1 MIQKGF
7 RSARWVAVLAVL
19 LSCFVQAACTTGID
33 DRPDLRAALERY
45 RHEFVKMHP
54 GEALPASD
62 PEYHLFAGTMRLVL
76 AAYVNPTNPHL
87 LIDRALEGLW
97 ERKESDP
104 AASLHALTESAID
117 RMLAGLDPYSSFLD
131 VEHVN
136 DLREQIHGE
145 FAGLGIDVAM
155 DDRTGFLRV
164 VSSSADSPAA
174 RAGVRSGD
182 LIVMIDGQQVKGLTL
197 SDAATRVRRGPV
209 GRPVNLQ
216 VLRPDSSVP
225 VRVSLIRTVL
235 KVRPIAFH
243 LERDIAYISIA
254 YFSEQTG
261 QYLTEA
267 VESMRRQAGGQLAGA
282 VLDLRNNP
290 GGLLEQG
297 VKVAGQFLGPAEIV
311 STRGRAAATQ
321 HYHSGEFRD
330 LLRGAPLVV
339 LINGFSSSAA
349 EIVAGA
355 LQDYGRALLMGT
367 RSYGKGS
374 VQTIFWLHG
383 GEGIRLTTA
392 HYFRPSGALVECYGI
407 SPNVEIVP
415 PPATRNL
422 LSAAMAG
429 RILPDREACDPA
441 GVPPPPKTWP
451 AADLCPEVSGMATDV
466 ESGLKRDLP
475 VECAFAA
482 IRTRRLESAMRR

>member
-1 MIQKGF
+1 M
-7 RSARWVAVLAVL
+7 AVLAVL
-19 LSCFVQAACTTGID
+19 LSCSFQAACTTDID

-45 RHEFVKMHP
+45 RHEFVKMYP
-54 GEALPASD
+54 GEVLPVSN
-62 PEYHLFAGTMRLVL
+62 PEYHLLAGTMRLVL
-76 AAYVNPTNPHL
+76 AAYVDPTNPQL

-97 ERKESDP
+97 ERKENDP
-104 AASLHALTESAID
+104 AAPLHALTESAID

-131 VEHVN
+131 AERVN

-155 DDRTGFLRV
+155 DDHTGFLRV
-164 VSSSADSPAA
+164 VSSSENSPAG

-182 LIVMIDGQQVKGLTL
+182 LIVTIDGQQVKGLTL

-209 GRPVNLQ
+209 GRVVDLQ
-216 VLRPDSSVP
+216 VLRPDSGVP

-235 KVRPIAFH
+235 KVRPVAFR
-243 LERDIAYISIA
+243 LERDIGYIRIA
-254 YFSEQTG
+254 YFSE
-261 QYLTEA
+261 LTSQSLMEA
-267 VESMRRQAGGQLAGA
+267 VESMRQQAGGRLAGV

-311 STRGRAAATQ
+311 STRGRVAATQ
-321 HYHSGEFRD
+321 YYYSGGSGD
-330 LLRGAPLVV
+330 LLGGAPLVV
-339 LINGFSSSAA
+339 LINGLSSSAA

-355 LQDYGRALLMGT
+355 LQDHRRAVLMGT

-374 VQTIFWLHG
+374 VQTIFWLPG

-407 SPNVEIVP
+407 SPNVEINP
-415 PPATRNL
+415 PPARTP
-422 LSAAMAG
+422 LSAAIAG
-429 RILPDREACDPA
+429 KILPEREACDPA
-441 GVPPPPKTWP
+441 AAPPPPRTWP
-451 AADLCPEVSGMATDV
+451 AAGLCPEVSSTETEAPF
-466 ESGLKRDLP
+466 GLKRDLP
-475 VECAFAA
+475 VECALAA
-482 IRTRRLESAMRR
+482 IRTRRLETAMRR